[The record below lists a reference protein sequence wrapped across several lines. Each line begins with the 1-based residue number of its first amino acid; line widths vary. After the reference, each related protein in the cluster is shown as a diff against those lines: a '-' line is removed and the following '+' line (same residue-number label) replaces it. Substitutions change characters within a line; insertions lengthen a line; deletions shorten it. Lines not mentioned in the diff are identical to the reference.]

1 MSEQRTVGSRSL
13 ATPTANQRL
22 RGRWDAQLGWATLIA
37 AALHAAAFAF
47 SPTWTA
53 RALDL
58 AAAGFEAQELILL
71 GPMQGL
77 PVLATELRRPVPAT
91 LVEAAGDEESGE
103 AGLGDDSGEA
113 ARLDPWGALN
123 QRLRRRGPLVASLA
137 TSAANAETGTVD
149 ADAGSTTDDEDEPDI
164 EVEETLPDL
173 TLPEPDSLSLERL
186 SSVRPELAF
195 MTTSAWVLIRNQM
208 EVEAHLRRSYSDGR
222 LDESVEG
229 SVSVTLWI
237 DNQGSVEWAEVS
249 ESSGRPDLDEFALA
263 LFNEV
268 ADFRAARDRGNPV
281 SRSVTFS
288 LNFPW

>member
-1 MSEQRTVGSRSL
+1 MSEQGTVGPRDP

-22 RGRWDAQLGWATLIA
+22 RRRWDAHVGWATLTA
-37 AALHAAAFAF
+37 AALHALAFAF

-53 RALDL
+53 RALDV
-58 AAAGFEAQELILL
+58 AATGFEAQELILL

-77 PVLATELRRPVPAT
+77 PVLASELRRPVPAT
-91 LVEAAGDEESGE
+91 LIETAGNEESGD

-113 ARLDPWGALN
+113 ERLDPWGELN

-137 TSAANAETGTVD
+137 TLAANAAPGTVD
-149 ADAGSTTDDEDEPDI
+149 AQVGRPSDADDEPDI
-164 EVEETLPDL
+164 AVEETLPDL
-173 TLPEPDSLSLERL
+173 ALPEPDSLSLERL
-186 SSVRPELAF
+186 ASVRPELAV

-208 EVEAHLRRSYSDGR
+208 EVEAYLRRSYNDGL

-237 DNQGSVEWAEVS
+237 DHQGSVEFAEVS

-268 ADFRAARDRGNPV
+268 ADFRAARERGTTV